1 MKNWD
6 KILDDFARKCKGGA
20 PDMTNPRHLALLRE
34 SLLKFGWKENA
45 TNEFIGNLRNGEE
58 KYVGIDEYRVYLK
71 PGEKAPEGVEVQT
84 STHKKKYYEKTPGS
98 KNKKDD
104 KKGDKKAEEE
114 TITQSKK
121 QNKEVLDKISKEKDP
136 KKKEALK
143 AEYIANQLDNMLKV
157 SSIEKGAGRYNM
169 SREDVE
175 VYRKYLD
182 KIMAD
187 PENEPKQSIDKIKE
201 ERKRKYGEITDN
213 DIDNFI
219 EDLEGSS
226 KSGSEKSDEYDPEVV
241 AGIKA
246 KVRGKGGPGSS
257 YTTGPTGA
265 ERYRNV
271 IRAYLET
278 GGISPITGEGVP
290 FSECQLDHIISLDNW
305 DNPDKPGDGPHNWM
319 FMEER
324 FNQYKGKKTNE
335 DIRADLEED
344 HYLTDAEIANG
355 IESDVVSKAL
365 KDEDRKFWKKKFKD
379 VKGSDN
385 PREVGLT
392 INRIL
397 GIKMG
402 EDKEGNEIK
411 IIKGPPPAMT
421 KPQLDNFIY
430 GWNLANPDNELSR
443 YETQKIVHKTKK
455 NPDGIP
461 LEYARGE
468 GKSNPVKPVE
478 GDTSTYGLSVG
489 DKKTVT
495 QNTSTAYTKLSDKE
509 KYEASLK
516 AFKDNRASGGRGKNK
531 EQFIE
536 MIVKKKLASDSTEI
550 DKVFADMIL
559 KHRTGQLDRTN
570 AIKDKVKAAQDLPGS
585 GERKR
590 KIVSKSLSEWD
601 KKNIEP
607 GGKNDKKKPF
617 IKDSTQRKKSPDWQE
632 WKRLRDIHEYEQWT
646 KLAPIPKLKK

>member
-20 PDMTNPRHLALLRE
+20 PDMTNSRHLALLRE

-45 TNEFIGNLRNGEE
+45 TNEFIGNLRDGKEIVTE
-58 KYVGIDEYRVYLK
+58 DWW
-71 PGEKAPEGVEVQT
+71 
-84 STHKKKYYEKTPGS
+84 SEKTSEQQAAYMKDHPGS
-98 KNKKDD
+98 KKAKDAKKKEKKEKD
-104 KKGDKKAEEE
+104 KGGSGKDKKAEEE

-175 VYRKYLD
+175 AYRTYLE

-187 PENEPKQSIDKIKE
+187 PKNEPKKSIDKIKE
-201 ERKRKYGEITDN
+201 ERKRKYGEISDD

-219 EDLEGSS
+219 EDLETGS
-226 KSGSEKSDEYDPEVV
+226 KAGSEKSDKYDPEVV

-257 YTTGPTGA
+257 YTTGDAGA

-278 GGISPITGEGVP
+278 GGISPITGEVVP
-290 FSECQLDHIISLDNW
+290 FSECQLDHIVSLGNEGEDE
-305 DNPDKPGDGPHNWM
+305 PDNWM

-324 FNQYKGKKTNE
+324 FNQYKGKKTDE

-344 HYLTDAEIANG
+344 HHLTDAEIAAG
-355 IESDVVSKAL
+355 EESTKVNKAL
-365 KDEDRKFWKKKFKD
+365 KAEDRAFWKNKFQKS
-379 VKGSDN
+379 KGSDN
-385 PREVGLT
+385 PREVGVS
-392 INRIL
+392 IGQIE
-397 GIKMG
+397 K
-402 EDKEGNEIK
+402 
-411 IIKGPPPAMT
+411 MT
-421 KPQLDNFIY
+421 KPQLDSFIY
-430 GWNLANPDNELSR
+430 GWNLAHPDNELSR
-443 YETQKIVHKTKK
+443 YETQKVVHNGK
-455 NPDGIP
+455 P

-478 GDTSTYGLSVG
+478 GDPSTYGLSVG
-489 DKKTVT
+489 DKKKVT
-495 QNTSTAYTKLSDKE
+495 QDTSMD
-509 KYEASLK
+509 YEASLK
-516 AFKDNRASGGRGKNK
+516 AFKDNRASGGRSKSK

-536 MIVKKKLASDSTEI
+536 MIKDEGLATDTTATDEA
-550 DKVFADMIL
+550 FANKIL
-559 KHRTGQLDRTN
+559 EHRTGQLKRDK
-570 AIKDKVKAAQDLPGS
+570 AIKAKVKAAKDAPGS
-585 GERKR
+585 MENKK
-590 KIVSKSLSEWD
+590 KIVKKSLSEWD
-601 KKNIEP
+601 KNNTEP
-607 GGKNDKKKPF
+607 GGKNDKKF
-617 IKDSTQRKKSPDWQE
+617 IKDAKKRKKSLEWQE
-632 WKRLRDIHEYEQWT
+632 WKKKRDTHEYQQWT
-646 KLAPIPKLKK
+646 QFDPTSKLKK

>member
-1 MKNWD
+1 MINWD
-6 KILDDFARKCKGGA
+6 EILADFAHKCGDGG
-20 PDMTNPRHLALLRE
+20 PDMTNPNHLALLRE
-34 SLLKFGWKENA
+34 SLLKSNTDFNDYQFA
-45 TNEFIGNLRNGEE
+45 TNEFIGNLRDGKEIVTE
-58 KYVGIDEYRVYLK
+58 DWW
-71 PGEKAPEGVEVQT
+71 
-84 STHKKKYYEKTPGS
+84 SEKTSEQQAAYMKDHPGS
-98 KNKKDD
+98 KKAKDAKKKEKKEKD
-104 KKGDKKAEEE
+104 KGGSGKDKKAEEE

-175 VYRKYLD
+175 AYRTYLE

-187 PENEPKQSIDKIKE
+187 PKNEPKKSIDKIKE

-226 KSGSEKSDEYDPEVV
+226 KAGSEKSDKYDPEVV

-257 YTTGPTGA
+257 YTTGDAGA

-278 GGISPITGEGVP
+278 GGISPITGEVVP
-290 FSECQLDHIISLDNW
+290 FSECQLDHIVSLGNEGEDE
-305 DNPDKPGDGPHNWM
+305 PDNWM

-324 FNQYKGKKTNE
+324 FNQYKGKKTDE

-365 KDEDRKFWKKKFKD
+365 KDEDRKFWKNEFENA
-379 VKGSDN
+379 KGSDN

-402 EDKEGNEIK
+402 TDKNGNKIK

-430 GWNLANPDNELSR
+430 GWNLAHPDNELSR
-443 YETQKIVHKTKK
+443 YETQKIEH
-455 NPDGIP
+455 NGQS

-495 QNTSTAYTKLSDKE
+495 QNTSKAYTKLSDKE

-536 MIVKKKLASDSTEI
+536 MITKPPPDGAGLATDTTATDEA
-550 DKVFADMIL
+550 FANKIL
-559 KHRTGQLDRTN
+559 DHRTGQLKRDK
-570 AIKDKVKAAQDLPGS
+570 AIKAKIKAAKDAPGS
-585 GERKR
+585 MENKK
-590 KIVSKSLSEWD
+590 KIVKKSLSEWD
-601 KKNIEP
+601 KNNTEP
-607 GGKNDKKKPF
+607 GGKNDKKF
-617 IKDSTQRKKSPDWQE
+617 IKDAKKRKKSLEWQE
-632 WKRLRDIHEYEQWT
+632 WKKKRDTHEYQQWT
-646 KLAPIPKLKK
+646 E